1 MTKKH
6 FLCDI
11 VDAEKCKGCTNCV
24 KICPTEAIRVRKG
37 TAVTIEDRCINCGNC
52 IRTCPYHAK
61 ITITDPL
68 DLKRLREF
76 KYTIALCSPVIYSQ
90 FHRVVSPGKVLNAVK
105 ALGFDDVFQES
116 IGADS
121 YMLAAKNLLK
131 SRELKKPVISSS
143 CPAVV
148 KLIQV
153 RFPSLIDNI
162 APLLSP
168 MEIAAKL
175 AREQVS
181 KNKGIP
187 EDQIGVF
194 LITPCTAKVTAIRRP
209 VGIDNSPIDG
219 AIAMIHLYG
228 NSLNAINTVPEDRSL
243 AKASGKAVGWARSG
257 GETVSVNAPNYL
269 VADGLNNVINI
280 FEEAEMGHFEHV
292 DYIECLVCHGGCVGG
307 PLTIENPF
315 LARIMTRKLSKTMPD
330 SLPEETLKKI
340 QKRYEDG
347 FFHHSKP
354 IEAHP
359 IMPLNHDITK
369 AIQLVSR
376 SEEILKTLPGLDCC
390 SCGSPSCRAL
400 AEDIAQGYA
409 TVTDC
414 IFKLLENIQDSA
426 QDMLSLLK
434 KEKRITNLEGRAKNE
449 T

>member
-24 KICPTEAIRVRKG
+24 KNCPTEAIRVRKG
-37 TAVTIEDRCINCGNC
+37 TAVTIEERCINCGNC

-61 ITITDPL
+61 IAITDPL
-68 DLKRLREF
+68 DLRRLREF
-76 KYTIALCSPVIYSQ
+76 KYTIALCSPVLYSQ
-90 FHRVVSPGKVLNAVK
+90 FHRVMPPGKILNAVK

-121 YMLAAKNLLK
+121 YMVAARNLLK
-131 SRELKKPVISSS
+131 SRRLKKPVISSA

-181 KNKGIP
+181 RNKGIP
-187 EDQIGVF
+187 EDQIGIF
-194 LITPCTAKVTAIRRP
+194 LITPCTAKVTSIKRP
-209 VGIDNSPIDG
+209 VGIDKSPIDG

-228 NSLNAINTVPEDRSL
+228 NILNALNTVPEDSSL
-243 AKASGKAVGWARSG
+243 AKASGMAIGWARSG
-257 GETVSVNAPNYL
+257 GETIAVNAPNYL
-269 VADGLNNVINI
+269 VADGLNNVISI
-280 FEEAEMGHFEHV
+280 FEEAEMGHFKDV
-292 DYIECLVCHGGCVGG
+292 DYIECLVCQGGCVGG
-307 PLTIENPF
+307 PLTVENPF
-315 LARIMTRKLSKTMPD
+315 LARIMTRNLIKKLPD
-330 SLPEETLKKI
+330 SLPQQTLKKI
-340 QKRYEDG
+340 DNRYQEG
-347 FFHHSKP
+347 YFHHSKS
-354 IEAHP
+354 IEAQSV
-359 IMPLNHDITK
+359 MPLNQDISK
-369 AIQLVSR
+369 AIQMVSR
-376 SEEILKTLPGLDCC
+376 AEEILRTLPGLDCC

-409 TVTDC
+409 SVTDC

-426 QDMLSLLK
+426 QDMLNLLK
-434 KEKRITNLEGRAKNE
+434 KEKRIRDMGKGSKK
-449 T
+449 